1 MNRSRP
7 ATRSLPWQEPWTL
20 TLRLA
25 RELGTRG
32 LVLLKGDGSPLGR
45 QAVLGVDPLE
55 MVECRGAPGA
65 PEATDP
71 IARLDAMAA
80 SGGSWL
86 GWLAYEAGAWVE
98 PASHWPCPEG
108 GQERQLSAVEV

>member
-7 ATRSLPWQEPWTL
+7 ETRSLPWQEPWSL

-32 LVLLKGDGSPLGR
+32 LVLREGDGSPLGR
-45 QAVLGVDPLE
+45 QAVLGADPLDV
-55 MVECRGAPGA
+55 VECRGGPGA

-71 IARLDAMAA
+71 FAGLAAMAS
-80 SGGSWL
+80 SGGAWL

-98 PASHWPCPEG
+98 PAPHWPNPEG